1 MSKLVR
7 PVSVLLRKSVLEFLF
22 NKELGLMMRMEVL
35 MAYDVV
41 LDKL

>member
-1 MSKLVR
+1 MSKLVW

-22 NKELGLMMRMEVL
+22 NKELGLMGMEVL